1 VAAPGRVIAEGSP
14 VALKQEYG
22 AGYRIDVTLAEHPPQ
37 DLNNILPKVRIVA
50 PQAYI
55 SSSPLS
61 TATLHLKTTDLSSV
75 ARVVKVLEE
84 QMHAFGITS
93 FDVVTASVED
103 VFLHLVGDG
112 ETTKSDSDPLE
123 PSSHSHP
130 AHVSDMQLS
139 SGRYLPVWKQAMTI
153 FYKRALVI
161 RKSWIPP
168 LLAVAVAV
176 VAGVADLSTLPAADD
191 LPKCDSLSTNL
202 DVKIDSFTSS
212 LPPSAVSPLNFA
224 DILATP
230 PGIAGSLGNGSI
242 PGAEVTDLSDNN
254 TFVNYVENN
263 RSTSSEGGNF
273 ILFNIQDG
281 GISVDTTT
289 GASLIAWN
297 AFDPLAAYG
306 QFNLVANIFYNRA
319 INASST
325 PLSNF
330 TLIQTNFAAFPSPTA
345 GSLFGLFWVVIFA
358 LGMVWL
364 FHQQFQISDSQYLR
378 LSIQPSSLC
387 MSRKKDNRLFKR
399 CNTRTGCLRH
409 SGCGW
414 DIWLLILCLPF

>member
-22 AGYRIDVTLAEHPPQ
+22 AGYRIDVTLAEHPSQ
-37 DLNNILPKVRIVA
+37 DLNNILPKMRAFA

-61 TATLHLKTTDLSSV
+61 TATIHLKTTDLNSI
-75 ARVVKVLEE
+75 AKVVKTLEE
-84 QMHAFGITS
+84 HMHAYGITS

-112 ETTKSDSDPLE
+112 DATKSDSDPSE
-123 PSSHSHP
+123 PSSHPHP
-130 AHVSDMQLS
+130 AHVSNMQLS
-139 SGRYLPVWKQAMTI
+139 SGRYLPAWKQAMTI

-168 LLAVAVAV
+168 LLAIAVAV
-176 VAGVADLSTLPAADD
+176 VAGVADLSILPEPGE
-191 LPKCDSLSTNL
+191 LPRCDSLSTNL
-202 DVKIDSFTSS
+202 DVQISPFISNF
-212 LPPSAVSPLNFA
+212 PPSAVSPLISA

-242 PGAEVTDLSDNN
+242 PEVIVVDIPDKN

-263 RSTSSEGGNF
+263 RSSTSADGF
-273 ILFNIQDG
+273 ATFFNIQDG

-289 GASLIAWN
+289 GASLIAWS
-297 AFDPLAAYG
+297 AFEPDAAYG

-319 INASST
+319 INASRT

-330 TLIQTNFAAFPSPTA
+330 TLIQVNFAEFPSPTS

-358 LGMVWL
+358 LGMV
-364 FHQQFQISDSQYLR
+364 
-378 LSIQPSSLC
+378 
-387 MSRKKDNRLFKR
+387 
-399 CNTRTGCLRH
+399 
-409 SGCGW
+409 
-414 DIWLLILCLPF
+414 